1 MNTAVC
7 VTEILR
13 RSIKIVLLLV
23 LASFAQAQ
31 EINCSECHEDV
42 EFTSAA
48 HPDVICLD
56 CHTNVTLE
64 HEGDDLEP
72 LTNENSCAECHGKI
86 LRGLGRSVHDEDVSC
101 NDCHGEPHAIHLA
114 DDLAS
119 AVSPVNQIRQ
129 CGACHDTP
137 ASLIDGYLTSE
148 HGKALLLSGLI
159 DAPSCSDC
167 HGSHRILA
175 VASNGA
181 PAAHENSPEMCGS
194 CHLLLLEKWKT
205 QSVHGQNWLA
215 GEEGPVCIDCH
226 ATHEIADPTTAVSRL
241 ASADNCGGCHEE
253 YLTTFRDGFH
263 GKANDLGFVSGATCA
278 DCHTPHANLPADNP
292 LSSVNSANLVA
303 TCSQCHDD
311 VTESLVSYDPHNDPT
326 NPDDNYVVYIVWVF
340 MTGLLIGVFAFF
352 GVHDVLW
359 LQRSLVGTL
368 RGEFDENFD
377 KTGQYV
383 RRFSKLNSRMHV
395 VIILTFLLLAMTGL
409 PLKFHAAPWAQT
421 LINFLGGIDSARF
434 IHRFAAIG
442 TFGYMV
448 VHLGHLFIR
457 WIVDKEK
464 GLLWGP
470 NSMVPQPR
478 DLKDFAANIRYFLY
492 LGERPP
498 GDRWTYFEKFD
509 YLAVFWGVMIIGLS
523 GLMLWLPGLFTSFM
537 PGWTLNA
544 AYVIHS
550 DEALLATGFIFV
562 FHFFHTHLRPESF
575 PMDLVV
581 FLGKMPLQQFK
592 VERPL
597 EYQRMLDNNEFDDYL
612 VDPPTPAELR
622 KAYIWGT
629 VFLLIGIALAI
640 GIILALL
647 GT

>member
-7 VTEILR
+7 SSGIPR
-13 RSIKIVLLLV
+13 HSIKLVLLLIF
-23 LASFAQAQ
+23 ASFAQAQ
-31 EINCSECHEDV
+31 EIDCAECHEDV
-42 EFTSAA
+42 EFSSAA
-48 HPDVICLD
+48 HPDLICLD
-56 CHTNVTLE
+56 CHTNVSTE
-64 HEGDDLEP
+64 HDGNDLEP
-72 LTNENSCAECHGKI
+72 LTNENSCAECHGKV
-86 LRGLGRSVHDEDVSC
+86 LRSLRRSAHDEDVLC
-101 NDCHGEPHAIHLA
+101 IDCHNGPHEVHLV
-114 DDLAS
+114 DELAS
-119 AVSPVNQIRQ
+119 AVSPVNQIKQ

-148 HGKALLLSGLI
+148 HGRALLLSGLI

-167 HGSHRILA
+167 HGDHRILKI
-175 VASNGA
+175 SNNGA
-181 PAAHENSPEMCGS
+181 PAAHENSPEMCGT
-194 CHLLLLEKWKT
+194 CHLLLLDKWKN
-205 QSVHGQNWLA
+205 QSAHGQHWQA

-226 ATHEIADPTTAVSRL
+226 ASHEIADPTTAASRL
-241 ASADNCGGCHEE
+241 SSADNCGGCHDE
-253 YLTTFRDGFH
+253 YLTTFRDSFH
-263 GKANDLGFVSGATCA
+263 GKANDLGLVSGATCA
-278 DCHTPHANLPADNP
+278 DCHTPHANLAADNP
-292 LSSVNSANLVA
+292 SSSVNSANLVA

-311 VTESLVSYDPHNDPT
+311 VTDSFVSYDPHNDPT
-326 NPDDNYVVYIVWVF
+326 NPDDNYVVYIVWIF

-368 RGEFDENFD
+368 RGEFDEKFD

-383 RRFSKLNSRMHV
+383 RRFTKLNSRMHV

-421 LINFLGGIDSARF
+421 LINLLGGIDSARF
-434 IHRFAAIG
+434 IHRFAALG
-442 TFGYMV
+442 TFGYMGL
-448 VHLGHLFIR
+448 HLGHLFIR
-457 WIVDKEK
+457 WTINKER

-478 DLKDFAANIRYFLY
+478 DLRDFAANIRYFLY

-537 PGWTLNA
+537 PGWALNA

-592 VERPL
+592 SERPL
-597 EYQRMLDNNEFDDYL
+597 EYQRMLDNNELDDYL
-612 VDPPTPAELR
+612 VDPPTAAELR

-647 GT
+647 GA